1 MWHERARRGGC
12 GPMRYR
18 VAVTAPPDASA
29 GHTGGVRLFIAV
41 WPPRDLSDAL
51 GALAR
56 PRPDGL
62 RWTPPDR
69 LHVTLFFLGEVAEP
83 RVAPLA
89 AALRAWAEGAEPA
102 TAIAGPSTRRLG
114 RGVLCAPVSGL
125 EALALGARAAT
136 AAFAGAPD
144 DRPFT
149 GHLTLARVG
158 RRGRI
163 PDEVVGTPVAA
174 EWAVGEVRLVASTLG
189 ASGPRYEAL
198 VLARLGGEEGP
209 LRTPVRELQSPE
221 GPATAPVQ

>member
-1 MWHERARRGGC
+1 MF
-12 GPMRYR
+12 
-18 VAVTAPPDASA
+18 V
-29 GHTGGVRLFIAV
+29 AV
-41 WPPRDLSDAL
+41 WPPPGLSDSL

-56 PRPDGL
+56 PRLDGL
-62 RWTPPDR
+62 RWTPPDQ
-69 LHVTLFFLGEVAEP
+69 LHVTVFFLGEVAEP

-89 AALRAWAEGAEPA
+89 AALREWAQGAEPA

-125 EALALGARAAT
+125 DALALGARAAT

-144 DRPFT
+144 DHPFT
-149 GHLTLARVG
+149 GHLTLARAG

-189 ASGPRYEAL
+189 TSGARYEEVA
-198 VLARLGGEEGP
+198 LARLGGECHP
-209 LRTPVRELQSPE
+209 LRTGVRALQSPG
-221 GPATAPVQ
+221 GPATAPANDTALP